1 MDIKYERKTLSS
13 FHQHNRKM
21 NAIWKKIVYYQEYY
35 IRELEKYKINT
46 RKYERAQ
53 AEYMNH
59 KNYDK
64 IIGRSLSIVYK
75 NYDKIIKYKSSR
87 DNYLYELELLY
98 HDINNIT
105 RGSKKIKT
113 NKKVM
118 LPPKPSHKMKKS
130 NTKTHK
136 KLRQ

>member
-1 MDIKYERKTLSS
+1 MDIKYERQTLRR
-13 FHQHNRKM
+13 FHKHNRKM
-21 NAIWKKIVYYQEYY
+21 NAIWKKIIYYQEYY
-35 IRELEKYKINT
+35 IHELEKYKINT
-46 RKYERAQ
+46 RKYEKAQ

-98 HDINNIT
+98 YDINNIT
-105 RGSKKIKT
+105 SGGKKIKT
-113 NKKVM
+113 YKKGKT
-118 LPPKPSHKMKKS
+118 PKSSHKMKKS
-130 NTKTHK
+130 NAKTHK
-136 KLRQ
+136 KLRK